1 MLKSFFRRHS
11 ASSSSVTDMQIFK
24 KTLSSLSLVVAIVIL
39 AAPLI
44 AQQKRTAPPKKPASA
59 AVPEPTP
66 TFDTL
71 LSTDTYKVY
80 CEIRGAG
87 ALMRS
92 SAVQDLL
99 DPVMKLASPPKD
111 FKTIVKWLNAHADA
125 LAGSRMLVAS
135 WPSKLNIPNVFVAV
149 EFSNA
154 EEAQKFERELRGFI
168 PTLVPA
174 PTPTAASSAASGRP
188 KVSRSTS
195 EEKESEPVL
204 PPYQIKQAGSL
215 VLIADRPIE
224 FRKLR
229 SRGSKLLEADPNF
242 GLARNRFSSE
252 SLFIYVDVKS
262 IEKEEKERRQ
272 KWEEEEQRRLESI
285 ANPPKVEDPSGV
297 TNSRITVQSSLE
309 VSTQEPPPP
318 QAAPIPPGS
327 PQTSL
332 GTSSNSG
339 IRDATVPA
347 APDSDS
353 TGEAEEMSG
362 AFYSLYGAL
371 FGGQPN
377 WPEAV
382 SAAVAFEGD
391 GYVVRTLVVN
401 GADNKA
407 SAIPFVPQFI
417 SGPALVPQAAS
428 VFPADT
434 ALFVTASLDYPQ
446 IYDGMVKAIAN
457 AEELAR
463 KYSRQPAGV
472 PEWVERSQHPS
483 PFAIY
488 EKKLGIKIKD
498 DLLPLLGNE
507 LALALP
513 RPAPVAP
520 DDNADAQRPGAEKG
534 EQKNSRPSEPNP
546 VIAIAI
552 KDREAARR
560 LIPKLIEAL
569 AFKGANL
576 FAQTEKRDETEITSY
591 AGVLSYAFV
600 GDFLVLSPDAGATRL
615 VVDSYLS
622 HQTLSSDSHFRNSTR
637 WQARQVLGAVYV
649 APDLIERYYPLAGN
663 TGGAAND
670 KMRDFL
676 FQLSPVVDPVTY
688 SLSNDGLGPLH
699 ELHVPKNLLM
709 LMIAGM
715 SNLGAQTSLVT
726 NEAIAVSMMRTVV
739 SAEATFQATEGDGRY
754 GTLEELLS
762 AGLISKEV
770 IQKYGYKIEVTTSSN
785 KFEATAVPVEYGKT
799 GRLSYFVDDTGVIRG
814 GDHGGGAATIADK
827 EIQ

>member
-1 MLKSFFRRHS
+1 
-11 ASSSSVTDMQIFK
+11 MQSFK
-24 KTLSSLSLVVAIVIL
+24 KTRSSLSLFVAIVIL
-39 AAPLI
+39 ASPLI

-59 AVPEPTP
+59 VVPEPTP

-71 LSTDTYKVY
+71 LSTETYKVY
-80 CEIRGAG
+80 SEVRGVG

-111 FKTIVKWLNAHADA
+111 FKVVIKWLNAHADA

-135 WPSKLNIPNVFVAV
+135 WPSKLNIPNVVMAV

-168 PTLVPA
+168 PTLVPT
-174 PTPTAASSAASGRP
+174 PTPTPTPKSASSATSDRSNVP
-188 KVSRSTS
+188 VSSS
-195 EEKESEPVL
+195 EEKEREPAL
-204 PPYQIKQAGSL
+204 PPYQIKQSGSL

-229 SRGSKLLEADPNF
+229 PRGSRLLEEDPNF
-242 GLARNRFSSE
+242 ALARNRFSSE
-252 SLFIYVDVKS
+252 SLFLYVDFKS
-262 IEKEEKERRQ
+262 IEKEEKDRRQ

-285 ANPPKVEDPSGV
+285 ANPPKVEESPGE
-297 TNSRITVQSSLE
+297 TNSQVTVQSSLE
-309 VSTQEPPPP
+309 VSTPEPPP
-318 QAAPIPPGS
+318 QGEPIPPGS
-327 PQTSL
+327 PQVAL
-332 GTSSNSG
+332 GTTSSNSG
-339 IRDATVPA
+339 RLSGATVSA
-347 APDSDS
+347 APDSAS
-353 TGEAEEMSG
+353 TREAAEMSG
-362 AFYSLYGAL
+362 ALYSLYGAF

-382 SAAVAFEGD
+382 AAAVAFDGD
-391 GYVVRTLVVN
+391 AYVVRTLIVN
-401 GADNKA
+401 GAENKA
-407 SAIPFVPQFI
+407 NAIPFFPQFI
-417 SGPALVPQAAS
+417 SGPALVPQAAG

-434 ALFVTASLDYPQ
+434 ALFVTASLDYTQ
-446 IYDGMVKAIAN
+446 IYDEMVKAIVN

-463 KYSRQPAGV
+463 KYGRQPGT
-472 PEWVERSQHPS
+472 PESAEHSQHPS
-483 PFAIY
+483 PFAVY

-513 RPAPVAP
+513 RATPVATEE
-520 DDNADAQRPGAEKG
+520 NADAQQPAEKRA
-534 EQKNSRPSEPNP
+534 QKNSRPSEPNP
-546 VIAIAI
+546 VIAISI
-552 KDREAARR
+552 KDKEAVRR
-560 LIPKLIEAL
+560 LIPKLIETF

-591 AGVLSYAFV
+591 ANVLSYAFV
-600 GDFLVLSPDAGATRL
+600 GDFLVLSPDVAATRR

-622 HQTLSSDSHFRNSTR
+622 HQTLSSDSRFRNSTR

-649 APDLIERYYPLAGN
+649 APDLIERYYPLAGSV
-663 TGGAAND
+663 GAPAND

-676 FQLSPVVDPVTY
+676 YQLSPIIDPVTY

-699 ELHVPKNLLM
+699 ELHVPKALLM

-715 SNLGAQTSLVT
+715 SSQTNQPPVLT
-726 NEAIAVSMMRTVV
+726 NEAIALSMMRTVV
-739 SAEATFQATEGDGRY
+739 SAEATFQATQGDGRY
-754 GTLEELLS
+754 GTLDELLS

-770 IQKYGYKIEVTTSSN
+770 IQKYGYKIEVTSSSN

-799 GRLSYFVDDTGVIRG
+799 GRLSYFVDDSGVIRG

-827 EIQ
+827 EIE